1 MGSIKNWRLAETEK
15 LVLAVAAELGGVEAA
30 QAWYEIPL
38 LDMDGW
44 TPRQLVEHGRA
55 QEVFE
60 YLTML
65 EADIP
70 YWERPIKTN
79 VTSTRRYLN

>member
-1 MGSIKNWRLAETEK
+1 MGSIRNWRLAETEK
-15 LVLAVAAELGGVEAA
+15 LVLAVASELGGEEAA

-44 TPRQLVEHGRA
+44 TPRQLVEYGRA
-55 QEVFE
+55 REVFE

-70 YWERPIKTN
+70 SWERPITRD
-79 VTSTRRYLN
+79 VTSARRYLN